1 MKKRWLPVLLAALLV
16 GLVLTGNAASLPF
29 ADVSKGAW
37 YYDAVQYVYE
47 NDLFSGTSD
56 TTFEPQTPM
65 TRGMLVSVL
74 WRLDGKPEVPAENP
88 FTDIAPRVWYTSGVL
103 WAASEDIVSG
113 MGGGI
118 FAPNENITREQMAS
132 IMMRYAAYKG
142 IAVEARA
149 DLSGYADSGKISKW
163 AKQSVSWANAVGIL
177 SGQEAGAQLVMEPQ
191 GEATRAQVASIL
203 MRFKQNVIDAV
214 AHVHTVETD
223 AAVAPSCTQTG
234 LTEGTHCSVCH
245 QILTPQQLI
254 AALGHD
260 LQQHAAKEPTCTESG
275 WQAYE
280 DCSRCDYT
288 TYVELGALG
297 HDLQQHAAKDPTCTE
312 SGWQAYEDCSRC
324 DYTTYVELGALG
336 HAYGEWQSYSST
348 EERRTCTRCDAYE
361 SRPIAAPLSP
371 YVRIVSNANKYMQN
385 ASVAPNGVQKLSAK
399 LGRNEGEGMQFLL
412 QFDRAVSGVWFE
424 ISPLVSADNVLNEV
438 ECYRQHYILHSAN
451 YEGLWHGATATSLG
465 IFPNGYYP
473 MGLVPIDYAEKT
485 WENIYEDNRKS
496 DIAAGNLQ
504 GYWITVWSAMDQAPG
519 VYTGTVTV
527 HYDGGEDFEIPVEV
541 EVWDITLPRE
551 RAVRSAFRYT
561 NGTKTVPTRDTSGNI
576 TGTKASS
583 RPNSTVGTYY
593 SDTFGLRI
601 NSDDILDLN
610 RAYYDFGQKYRIT
623 VFDPPTTEEIYGALT
638 SDEAIAKWVSDI
650 TEYVKRPET
659 TCFQVRWIGDG
670 NGGPSEWDIKL
681 AEALKEAG
689 IDDKAVYYA
698 LDEQTGYNPTDAKE
712 ILARK
717 ELMPRAITMSTTSLE
732 GEYLKAINCYCP
744 KWGAYD
750 APGKLWGQQ
759 VKSEAWIRDKLAN
772 GYDVWWYSALD
783 PNPPAASYMLVDWLM
798 SARIVHWMQ
807 RDYGVQGEWYFQMS
821 MWYYDGIDA
830 NGSWEGMWKDP
841 WSDPYTYYRNGRGL
855 YAGDGQ
861 IVLPGY
867 VRTKTRNNSET
878 GEKYKLL
885 FSADGYV
892 NKNIPVPTVT
902 LEAIRDGFE
911 DIEYLVMAEEK
922 IQNAMQAL
930 GITEYTLDTLMDTY
944 YKQIYKEG
952 VNRDLTS
959 LYDHNNP
966 ELMEDMRCILAED
979 ILRQDC
985 NTIVAVETTSDTVR
999 TIRVFT
1005 DTQTTVCMDGQTI
1018 SAQAYE
1024 NGYLYEIPVQKGAEK
1039 ILTKE
1044 ITVGEHV
1051 FHRILNFDNLDQY
1064 GWPTA

>member
-47 NDLFSGTSD
+47 NDLFSGTSG

-74 WRLDGKPEVPAENP
+74 WRLDGKPAVPAENP

-203 MRFKQNVIDAV
+203 MRFKQNVIDAA

-245 QILTPQQLI
+245 QILTPQQVI
-254 AALGHD
+254 A
-260 LQQHAAKEPTCTESG
+260 
-275 WQAYE
+275 
-280 DCSRCDYT
+280 
-288 TYVELGALG
+288 ALG

-312 SGWQAYEDCSRC
+312 SGWQAYENCSRC
-324 DYTTYVELGALG
+324 DYTTYVELGVLG

-561 NGTKTVPTRDTSGNI
+561 NGTKTVPKRDSSGNI
-576 TGTKASS
+576 TGTNASS

-601 NSDDILDLN
+601 NS
-610 RAYYDFGQKYRIT
+610 
-623 VFDPPTTEEIYGALT
+623 E
-638 SDEAIAKWVSDI
+638 S
-650 TEYVKRPET
+650 
-659 TCFQVRWIGDG
+659 C
-670 NGGPSEWDIKL
+670 
-681 AEALKEAG
+681 
-689 IDDKAVYYA
+689 
-698 LDEQTGYNPTDAKE
+698 
-712 ILARK
+712 
-717 ELMPRAITMSTTSLE
+717 
-732 GEYLKAINCYCP
+732 
-744 KWGAYD
+744 
-750 APGKLWGQQ
+750 
-759 VKSEAWIRDKLAN
+759 
-772 GYDVWWYSALD
+772 
-783 PNPPAASYMLVDWLM
+783 
-798 SARIVHWMQ
+798 
-807 RDYGVQGEWYFQMS
+807 
-821 MWYYDGIDA
+821 
-830 NGSWEGMWKDP
+830 
-841 WSDPYTYYRNGRGL
+841 
-855 YAGDGQ
+855 
-861 IVLPGY
+861 
-867 VRTKTRNNSET
+867 
-878 GEKYKLL
+878 LL
-885 FSADGYV
+885 
-892 NKNIPVPTVT
+892 
-902 LEAIRDGFE
+902 
-911 DIEYLVMAEEK
+911 
-922 IQNAMQAL
+922 
-930 GITEYTLDTLMDTY
+930 
-944 YKQIYKEG
+944 
-952 VNRDLTS
+952 
-959 LYDHNNP
+959 
-966 ELMEDMRCILAED
+966 
-979 ILRQDC
+979 
-985 NTIVAVETTSDTVR
+985 
-999 TIRVFT
+999 
-1005 DTQTTVCMDGQTI
+1005 
-1018 SAQAYE
+1018 
-1024 NGYLYEIPVQKGAEK
+1024 
-1039 ILTKE
+1039 
-1044 ITVGEHV
+1044 
-1051 FHRILNFDNLDQY
+1051 
-1064 GWPTA
+1064 